1 LNDDAVFVDMSRQ
14 ESEERVRAHVH
25 VSGRVQGV
33 FFRATT
39 RETAQEHAIDG
50 WVQNLAD
57 GRVEAVFEGPEP
69 AVESMIDFCHEG
81 SEAARVEDVSVEYE
95 ETTGQD
101 GFRIER

>member
-1 LNDDAVFVDMSRQ
+1 MSEQ
-14 ESEERVRAHVH
+14 ETNERVRAHVH

-39 RETAQEHAIDG
+39 RETAQEHGVDG
-50 WVQNLAD
+50 WVQNLSD

-95 ETTGQD
+95 EPIGKE
-101 GFRIER
+101 GFQIER

>member
-1 LNDDAVFVDMSRQ
+1 MSEQ
-14 ESEERVRAHVH
+14 ETDERVRAHVH

-39 RETAQEHAIDG
+39 RDTAKEHDVDG

-57 GRVEAVFEGPEP
+57 GRVEAVFEGSEA

-81 SEAARVEDVSVEYE
+81 SEAARVDDVSVEYE
-95 ETTGQD
+95 EPIDED